1 MRTTVIRPNEL
12 GPDELAVWHRF
23 QRAVPGLDNP
33 FLSPEFT
40 IAVGEESP
48 GARVA
53 VLSDGDE
60 IVGFFPFER
69 RRWGVGVPIGAQVN
83 DCQGLVHAPGADWD
97 PKEVLRACGLTVWE
111 FDHLVDPQPGFA
123 PHLAHR
129 WPAPII
135 DLSGGFTD
143 YEALLRSRSSR
154 FTRDLPR
161 RARMLARE
169 IGEVRFDLAADA
181 GLLDTVLAWKSA
193 QYVRTG
199 APDLFARPWLPRL
212 LHRLLAT
219 DHDGFTGLLSV
230 LYAGERP
237 AAGHLQLR
245 FDGVLAGWFP
255 AYDPDLGKYAPGL
268 LHHLGTA
275 RAAGA
280 AGVRHIELG
289 KGGEDYKAL
298 LANGA
303 LMVGT
308 GQATRSRLVAGAR
321 AASRAPVRGLRQV
334 VVATPTLYRWADR
347 ARKAHSAADS
357 TLRRRL
363 EAVGPRRRAI
373 RTEPRTGGVS

>member
-1 MRTTVIRPNEL
+1 MKVTTIRPEEL
-12 GPDELAVWHRF
+12 GPAEIARWHGF

-40 IAVGEESP
+40 VAMGEESP
-48 GARVA
+48 AARVA
-53 VLSDGDE
+53 VLTEGDDV
-60 IVGFFPFER
+60 VGFFPFER
-69 RRWGVGVPIGAQVN
+69 RRWGVGVPIGAHVN
-83 DCQGLVHAPGADWD
+83 DCQGLVHAPGMGWD
-97 PKEVLRACGLTVWE
+97 AAEVLRACGLAIWE
-111 FDHLVDPQPGFA
+111 FDHLVDPQPGFD
-123 PHLAHR
+123 PHLEGR

-135 DLSGGFTD
+135 DLSGGIED
-143 YEALLRSRSSR
+143 YETLLRSRSSR

-161 RARMLARE
+161 RSRMLGRE
-169 IGEVRFDLAADA
+169 IGDVRFELASHDA

-219 DHDGFTGLLSV
+219 ESDGFTGLLSV
-230 LYAGERP
+230 LHAGDRLV
-237 AAGHLQLR
+237 AGHLQLR

-268 LHHLGTA
+268 QHHLGTA
-275 RAAGA
+275 RAAAA

-298 LANGA
+298 LANGT

-308 GQATRSRLVAGAR
+308 GQVTRSRVVATAR
-321 AASRAPVRGLRQV
+321 AAGRAPVRRLRDV
-334 VVATPTLYRWADR
+334 VTSSPALYRWADR
-347 ARKAHSAADS
+347 VRKAHSAADS

-363 EAVGPRRRAI
+363 DPASTR
-373 RTEPRTGGVS
+373 